1 MFSQS
6 DATLSRDRN
15 LNFNLSETKYE
26 QRLDNQ
32 KKKETVGNVRG
43 VKFSSLSSSSSVQT
57 REKEARSR
65 EYDNY
70 INTFTSSSSS
80 SSSSNKNATKH
91 QPGGFRPAKLAGG
104 VGSSVAAMK
113 KTSSVE
119 SPGRKILRTPTQE
132 IKRLNTQQ
140 FSLF

>member
-6 DATLSRDRN
+6 AATLSRDRN
-15 LNFNLSETKYE
+15 LNFNLSETKYV

-43 VKFSSLSSSSSVQT
+43 VKFSSLSSSSSSVQA

-80 SSSSNKNATKH
+80 SNSSRSRPSSSNKNETKSQS
-91 QPGGFRPAKLAGG
+91 QPGSFRPTGN
-104 VGSSVAAMK
+104 VVSSVAAMK
-113 KTSSVE
+113 KANSVE
-119 SPGRKILRTPTQE
+119 SPGRKLLRTPTQE
-132 IKRLNTQQ
+132 MKD
-140 FSLF
+140 